1 MDDSNRVVGLL
12 GMFQNSREEYQKY
25 QDKNKHDHLVKV
37 DFHEMLER
45 RGEINLHCFNNFSA
59 RSAS

>member
-1 MDDSNRVVGLL
+1 
-12 GMFQNSREEYQKY
+12 MFQNSHEEYQKY

-37 DFHEMLER
+37 DFHEMLEK